1 MVAGLIGLLSAS
13 SLTVFGGRRA
23 VRRQRTSPPVAEAQI
38 TETST
43 TEVQSPSVDAPLA
56 LSSSAPRIDPQQAIA
71 DIMALRAAHGGVD
84 PEVDAE
90 FAGALQRLISE
101 EHGTLPAGQT
111 FEDAPPIVGPVAAPV
126 AENASVSALRA
137 SAQHFDARAAEFEAK
152 KQYAQADAAR
162 ATARELWQEAR
173 RLDP

>member
-1 MVAGLIGLLSAS
+1 
-13 SLTVFGGRRA
+13 
-23 VRRQRTSPPVAEAQI
+23 
-38 TETST
+38 
-43 TEVQSPSVDAPLA
+43 VDAPLA
-56 LSSSAPRIDPQQAIA
+56 LPSSAPRIDPQQAIA
-71 DIMALRAAHGGVD
+71 DIMALRAAQGGVD

-101 EHGTLPAGQT
+101 EHGTLPAEQT
-111 FEDAPPIVGPVAAPV
+111 FENAPPIVAPA

-137 SAQHFDARAAEFEAK
+137 SAQHFDALAAEFEAK
-152 KQYAQADAAR
+152 RQYAQADAAR